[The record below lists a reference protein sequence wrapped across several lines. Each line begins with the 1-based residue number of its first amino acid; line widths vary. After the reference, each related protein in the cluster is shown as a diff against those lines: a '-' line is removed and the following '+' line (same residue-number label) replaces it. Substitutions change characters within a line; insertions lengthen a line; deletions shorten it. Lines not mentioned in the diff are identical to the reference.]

1 MRKGYSYIISDGKR
15 KEFRLRRSYGDF
27 IVDTI
32 IMICV
37 LALIILF
44 VLMLIALHTMI
55 PVYLI
60 GGGGTIALIAYIRW
74 KIWDYKWRK
83 ENEVPKN

>member
-1 MRKGYSYIISDGKR
+1 MRR
-15 KEFRLRRSYGDF
+15 EFRRRRSYRDF
-27 IVDTI
+27 VVDTI
-32 IMICV
+32 MVIYV

-44 VLMLIALHTMI
+44 FLVLIALDPMI

-74 KIWDYKWRK
+74 KIWDTKWKR
-83 ENEVPKN
+83 ENNIR

>member
-1 MRKGYSYIISDGKR
+1 MKRGYSYIISDGKR

-27 IVDTI
+27 VVDTI
-32 IMICV
+32 VMLCI
-37 LALIILF
+37 LALIVLF
-44 VLMLIALHTMI
+44 ILMLIALHPMI

-74 KIWDYKWRK
+74 KIWDTKWKR
-83 ENEVPKN
+83 ENNIG

>member
-1 MRKGYSYIISDGKR
+1 MRRGYSYIISDGKR
-15 KEFRLRRSYGDF
+15 KDFRLRRSYGDF
-27 IVDTI
+27 VVDTI
-32 IMICV
+32 IMICI
-37 LALIILF
+37 LALIVLFILA
-44 VLMLIALHTMI
+44 LIAIHPMI

-60 GGGGTIALIAYIRW
+60 GGGGTIALIAYSRW